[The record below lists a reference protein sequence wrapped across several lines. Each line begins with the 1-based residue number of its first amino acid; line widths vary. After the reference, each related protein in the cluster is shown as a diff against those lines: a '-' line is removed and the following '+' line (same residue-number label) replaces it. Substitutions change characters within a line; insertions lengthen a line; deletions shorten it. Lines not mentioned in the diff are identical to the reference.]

1 MFNMFGRAVWSDMFK
16 KPHHRVNRYVTVLV
30 ADGCFIIKELNI
42 RSTCSSQTM
51 NPKQQVAEVNKKLTW
66 LDKTA

>member
-1 MFNMFGRAVWSDMFK
+1 MFGRAVWSDMFK
-16 KPHHRVNRYVTVLV
+16 KPHHRVNRYVVILV

-42 RSTCSSQTM
+42 RSSSQTI
-51 NPKQQVAEVNKKLTW
+51 NPKQQAAEVNKKLTW